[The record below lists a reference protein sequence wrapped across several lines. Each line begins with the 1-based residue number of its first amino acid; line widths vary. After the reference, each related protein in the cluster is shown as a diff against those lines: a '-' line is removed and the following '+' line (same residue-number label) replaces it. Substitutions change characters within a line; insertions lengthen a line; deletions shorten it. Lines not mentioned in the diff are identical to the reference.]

1 MNYKIY
7 RRKKKIIGKVKY
19 SQNLPYVFN
28 PSYHKNDSII
38 DINKLSIYNQRMINN
53 ILVKKYI
60 RKYKN
65 LLKMVY
71 LLFQDAFPGDTG
83 FPAVIGEIDK
93 QFTNFNNSRSLRSER
108 EVQHKPTL
116 KKQESVIGKMVV
128 HAEMGSG
135 VVIAENNNILTVA
148 FKTKGIKNVARDFL
162 RFV

>member
-71 LLFQDAFPGDTG
+71 LLFHDAFPGDTG
-83 FPAVIGEIDK
+83 YPAVLGEVDRLRATLIDK
-93 QFTNFNNSRSLRSER
+93 YEMFLAREKEEKFLKELAYIEK
-108 EVQHKPTL
+108 EVQ
-116 KKQESVIGKMVV
+116 KKFISEKIFMN
-128 HAEMGSG
+128 E
-135 VVIAENNNILTVA
+135 
-148 FKTKGIKNVARDFL
+148 
-162 RFV
+162 FVETNGLNR